1 MKQMH
6 FPALFHGKYPPRKFA
21 TYFLQ
26 FFYSLRAELRA
37 LIPPTSRK
45 VPHLAIACYRM
56 QTLHYYYL
64 LDCKS
69 QLNQSYR
76 GVIFIFQ
83 LTAHIWQH

>member
-1 MKQMH
+1 MH

-26 FFYSLRAELRA
+26 FFYCLRAELRA

-56 QTLHYYYL
+56 QRYL
-64 LDCKS
+64 SEFSEEKNLFQK
-69 QLNQSYR
+69 LVYVQSYAA
-76 GVIFIFQ
+76 VI
-83 LTAHIWQH
+83 TR